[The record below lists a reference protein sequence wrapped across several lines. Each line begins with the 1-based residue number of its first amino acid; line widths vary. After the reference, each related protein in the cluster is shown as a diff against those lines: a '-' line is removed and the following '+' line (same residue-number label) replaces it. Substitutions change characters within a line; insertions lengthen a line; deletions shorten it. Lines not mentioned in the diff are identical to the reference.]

1 MTEYCLYLWFIL
13 FVENDGKLVLFKT
26 KHKPAPTQLCALLWE
41 HNGGCPKVKHSWLL
55 PPSTKSHTSLH
66 SIEGNQTRRVSACL
80 PLTNM
85 SRN

>member
-1 MTEYCLYLWFIL
+1 MAEYCLYLWFIL
-13 FVENDGKLVLFKT
+13 FVENDRKLVLLKT
-26 KHKPAPTQLCALLWE
+26 THICTYVGCALLCE
-41 HNGGCPKVKHSWLL
+41 HNGGCSKVKHSRLL

-66 SIEGNQTRRVSACL
+66 STEGNQMRRVSACL